1 MTVLTKGFEKF
12 IDSCDGINVYFVDK
26 SNNVFD
32 SDIASPVLAKFRKE
46 FCDEFRRKYTNHDKF
61 GVVPLSNY
69 DERKNTLYHFDF
81 APKDMPFEFKLTQ
94 QVLDIKATD
103 NVPVYQAK
111 NDKLSNIS
119 GVVIL
124 LKSAPLNKSM
134 AFYQHIF
141 PVSLL
146 GPDKGL
152 LNLTAHKTR
161 LVELAQDVIK
171 LNANFVFL
179 QVKNAYFIE
188 HVGTLETRLHFK
200 EVIHSRAKIYS
211 KKIEQTGLVS
221 NMTKFNAR
229 IDKETS
235 FARKVVKV
243 YKNSVVIKD
252 KIPNADIVA
261 FTEKKDYYKALSAA
275 ATPTKD
281 SFKLESIVS
290 CKRFLDLLDDDFL
303 KSELTQKD
311 YISRVKDLAG

>member
-1 MTVLTKGFEKF
+1 MTTLTKDFEKF
-12 IDSCDGINVYFVDK
+12 IDNCDGINVYFVDNANK
-26 SNNVFD
+26 VFD

-46 FCDEFRRKYTNHDKF
+46 FCDEFRRKYTNNAKF
-61 GVVPLSNY
+61 SVIPLSNY
-69 DERKNTLYHFDF
+69 DERKNTLYRFDF
-81 APKDMPFEFKLTQ
+81 NKKEMPFEFKLTQ
-94 QVLDIKATD
+94 QVLDIKPTD
-103 NVPVYQAK
+103 KTPIYQAK

-119 GVVIL
+119 GVIIL
-124 LKSAPLNKSM
+124 LKYASLNQSV
-134 AFYQHIF
+134 AFYQHVF

-152 LNLTAHKTR
+152 LNLTTHKTR

-179 QVKNAYFIE
+179 QIKNAYFVE

-211 KKIEQTGLVS
+211 KKIEETGLID
-221 NMTKFNAR
+221 NMSKFNDR
-229 IDKETS
+229 IDKETA

-243 YKNSVVIKD
+243 YKNSIVIKE
-252 KIPNADIVA
+252 KISNTDIVA

-311 YISRVKDLAG
+311 YISRVKDLA

>member
-1 MTVLTKGFEKF
+1 MTALVKGFEKF
-12 IDSCDGINVYFVDK
+12 IDSCDGINVYFI
-26 SNNVFD
+26 NNANDVFD
-32 SDIASPVLAKFRKE
+32 SDIASPVLAKFRKS

-61 GVVPLSNY
+61 SIIPLSNY
-69 DERKNTLYHFDF
+69 DERKNTLYRFDF
-81 APKDMPFEFKLTQ
+81 DSKEMPFEFKLTQ

-103 NVPVYQAK
+103 KVPIYQAK
-111 NDKLSNIS
+111 NDKLSNIT
-119 GVVIL
+119 GVIIL

-152 LNLTAHKTR
+152 LNLTSHKTR

-179 QVKNAYFIE
+179 QIKNAYFIE

-211 KKIEQTGLVS
+211 KKIEATGLID

-243 YKNSVVIKD
+243 YKNSVVIKE

-275 ATPTKD
+275 ATPAKD
-281 SFKLESIVS
+281 AFKLESIVS

-303 KSELTQKD
+303 KSELTKKD
-311 YISRVKDLAG
+311 YISRVKDLA